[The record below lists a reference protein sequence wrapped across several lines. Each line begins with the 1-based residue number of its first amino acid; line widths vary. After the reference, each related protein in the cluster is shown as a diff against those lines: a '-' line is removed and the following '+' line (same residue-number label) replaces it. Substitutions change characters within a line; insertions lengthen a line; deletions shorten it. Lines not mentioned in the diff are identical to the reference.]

1 MFPFHPENQ
10 RGTVRFGLSG
20 EEMGFLILTGSCDG
34 RGLRKACRRGIIEGG
49 KKHLAQQ
56 VKPSLEEEAGS
67 DCLPQ
72 QPLHSRNVNHT
83 QSVVYIYNLATLRP

>member
-1 MFPFHPENQ
+1 MFPFHPGNQ

-20 EEMGFLILTGSCDG
+20 EEMGFLHG
-34 RGLRKACRRGIIEGG
+34 RGLSKACRRGIIKG

-67 DCLPQ
+67 ERLPR
-72 QPLHSRNVNHT
+72 QPVHSLVGKPKCKCSD
-83 QSVVYIYNLATLRP
+83 Q